1 MSVADATPRDDDD
14 VRLVH
19 EPEPEP
25 SATGPAPVVSDRA
38 LALVAAFSLAQRNVS
53 AAMHAGLDE
62 QFRAAKAEHVR
73 AYHALLA
80 YVRDLEA
87 RAASRDA
94 SSAPVRDST
103 V

>member
-1 MSVADATPRDDDD
+1 
-14 VRLVH
+14 
-19 EPEPEP
+19 
-25 SATGPAPVVSDRA
+25 VSERA

-53 AAMHAGLDE
+53 AAMQAGLDE

-87 RAASRDA
+87 RAAPASGGAASRDA
-94 SSAPVRDST
+94 GSDPVRDST